1 DAALRAGE
9 PEPESEWPTADGP
22 ALRLLEAPEEVAME
36 FDGERPCAL
45 WWRGERVSLTRATG
59 PERLSGDWW
68 SDPYR
73 REYWRGESMRGEMLV
88 FAERGKWFVQGW
100 YD

>member
-1 DAALRAGE
+1 
-9 PEPESEWPTADGP
+9 
-22 ALRLLEAPEEVAME
+22 LLEAPEEVAME